1 MNLQNLT
8 IIYDSS
14 GLLIGAQSIDLDCA
28 SNNKLIS
35 SNIYDISQSP
45 PLQASS
51 LKNEDTVF
59 LTKIENCDGSFY
71 LVSENYGKVS
81 DMMVSLCEVCEQP
94 TPGGGTSVHNELTGK
109 QGGSNGQYFHLDESQ
124 YDSVVDICNDTG
136 IGLWDATPQ
145 TLGFN
150 YTFNQ
155 IF

>member
-45 PLQASS
+45 PLQTSS
-51 LKNEDTVF
+51 LKNEDTIF

-94 TPGGGTSVHNELTGK
+94 NAVGGTSVHNELTGK
-109 QGGSNGQYFHLDESQ
+109 QGGTTGQYFHLTESQ
-124 YDSVVDICNDTG
+124 HNCVIANCSDEG
-136 IGLWDATPQ
+136 IGLWDNTPQ

>member
-35 SNIYDISQSP
+35 SNIYDTSQSP
-45 PLQASS
+45 PLQVSS
-51 LKNEDTVF
+51 LKNENTIF

-81 DMMVSLCEVCEQP
+81 DMMVSLCEVCKQP
-94 TPGGGTSVHNELTGK
+94 SSGGGDTPSHNQLDGI
-109 QGGSNGQYFHLDESQ
+109 QGGQFGENYHINATQYNCLI
-124 YDSVVDICNDTG
+124 DICNNTG
-136 IGLWDATPQ
+136 
-145 TLGFN
+145 LGFWDPPL
-150 YTFNQ
+150 
-155 IF
+155 

>member
-35 SNIYDISQSP
+35 SNIYDISVLP
-45 PLQASS
+45 PLQVSS
-51 LKNEDTVF
+51 LKNENTIF

-81 DMMVSLCEVCEQP
+81 DMMISLCEVCEQP
-94 TPGGGTSVHNELTGK
+94 TGGGGGTSVHNELTGI
-109 QGGSNGQYFHLDESQ
+109 QGGSTGQYYHLTQSQ
-124 YDSVVDICNDTG
+124 YNCVVDICNDTG
-136 IGLWDATPQ
+136 IGLWA
-145 TLGFN
+145 LGW
-150 YTFNQ
+150 YTAN
-155 IF
+155 IRI